1 MASAKVASRPL
12 SERERNVIDALLE
25 LDFPGAAELRA
36 QVPRAE
42 VIGGWPDRWPYGC
55 PAIDLWVPEDVAP
68 SPGWMGGFTQLPPE
82 ALVDTTEHT
91 FQQVQL
97 FARDGR
103 LCSLE
108 TPWIDG
114 DTPSEWPPVDRLE
127 VFIRGNGQSDREP

>member
-1 MASAKVASRPL
+1 MASANVPSRLL
-12 SERERNVIDALLE
+12 SERERSIIDALLA

-36 QVPRAE
+36 QVARAE

-68 SPGWMGGFTQLPPE
+68 SPDWMGGFTCVPAE
-82 ALVDTTEHT
+82 ALVEHT
-91 FQQVQL
+91 LQQVFL
-97 FARDGR
+97 FVRDGR

-114 DTPSEWPPVDRLE
+114 DTPSEWPSVDRLE
-127 VFIRGNGQSDREP
+127 VFIRGSGDSDREP